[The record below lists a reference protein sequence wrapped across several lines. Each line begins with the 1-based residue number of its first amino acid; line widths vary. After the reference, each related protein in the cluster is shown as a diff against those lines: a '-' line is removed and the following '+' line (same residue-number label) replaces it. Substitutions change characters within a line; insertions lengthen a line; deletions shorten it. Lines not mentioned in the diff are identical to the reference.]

1 MTLPLAGAAGLE
13 PCTVEGAVEA
23 FMAAMV
29 KMYRYERRE
38 ELSSLRQAKV
48 AVGLSGTK

>member
-1 MTLPLAGAAGLE
+1 VVVVVYRLMTLPLAGAADLE

-29 KMYRYERRE
+29 KMCRYERRE
-38 ELSSLRQAKV
+38 E
-48 AVGLSGTK
+48 